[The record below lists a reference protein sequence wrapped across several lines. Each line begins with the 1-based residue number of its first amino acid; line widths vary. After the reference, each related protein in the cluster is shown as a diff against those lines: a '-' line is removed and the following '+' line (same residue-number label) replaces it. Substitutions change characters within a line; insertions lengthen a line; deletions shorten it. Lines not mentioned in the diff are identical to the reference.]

1 MEANLTRDPGVATD
15 GDLLK
20 AFAERA
26 DQAAFTELVER
37 HGRLVL
43 GVCRRVL
50 ADAPDADDAFQ
61 ATFLILARKARTVRR
76 PERLGS
82 WLYGVALRCA
92 FRVRATARRAKEQ
105 PMPDVL
111 PAPAEAD
118 TDWADVRPVLDAEI
132 GRLPDKLRTVLV
144 LCELQGVDRAAAA
157 ARLGVPLGT
166 VSSRLSRAKE
176 ALRRRLIRR
185 GITLSL
191 VAVGL
196 VLTRAAVTAAV
207 PPPLAAGTVAAGVR
221 FAVGTGSGPAPAIAS
236 KVIQDTR
243 A

>member
-1 MEANLTRDPGVATD
+1 
-15 GDLLK
+15 
-20 AFAERA
+20 AEP
-26 DQAAFTELVER
+26 
-37 HGRLVL
+37 
-43 GVCRRVL
+43 
-50 ADAPDADDAFQ
+50 PDADEAFQ

-118 TDWADVRPVLDAEI
+118 TDWADVRPVLGAES
-132 GRLPDKLRTVLV
+132 GRLPDNVRTVLV
-144 LCELQGVDRAAAA
+144 LCERGGRARPAAA
-157 ARLGVPLGT
+157 ARLGVPLGPGP
-166 VSSRLSRAKE
+166 SRLSGAKE
-176 ALRRRLIRR
+176 ALRRGLIRG

-196 VLTRAAVTAAV
+196 VLTRAAATAAV
-207 PPPLAAGTVAAGVR
+207 PPPLAAGAVAAGVR
-221 FAVGTGSGPAPAIAS
+221 FAVGTGSGLPPAVAAPVAP
-236 KVIQDTR
+236 
-243 A
+243 